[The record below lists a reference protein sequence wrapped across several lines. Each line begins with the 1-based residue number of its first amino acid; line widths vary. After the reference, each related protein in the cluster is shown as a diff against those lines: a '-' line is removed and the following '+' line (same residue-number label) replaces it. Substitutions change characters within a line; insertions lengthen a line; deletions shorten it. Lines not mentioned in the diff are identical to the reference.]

1 MRVRMEKILSE
12 AYGSYGVCAFNI
24 FNAEQLH
31 GVFRGARKAGSPVII
46 QLTPVAREYM
56 QPLML
61 AGMIRAAES
70 LYPEVT
76 FSVHLDHGN
85 ETHSLEAIETGE
97 YSSVMIDASYEV
109 FDENVR
115 ITKKIVKKAHEKGI
129 WIEAELGV
137 LSGVEGHL
145 SVDNSDAL
153 YTDPLRVEEF
163 VRRTSC
169 DSLAVAIG
177 TSHGAY
183 KFSGSSELRLDILTE
198 IQCRLPGYPLVLHG
212 ASSVP
217 YDEIVR
223 INNAGGRL
231 KENAKGINEKDLL
244 QAIALGVCKINIA
257 TDFRLIW
264 SRVCREFFLEHP
276 DRIDPVIPGR
286 IYMDAL
292 ENFVADKCRMFQRKE
307 LVVTN

>member
-1 MRVRMEKILSE
+1 MRVHTKEILSE
-12 AYGSYGVCAFNI
+12 AYGSYGVCAYNV

-46 QLTPVAREYM
+46 QLTPVARDYM

-61 AGMIRAAES
+61 AEMIRAAES
-70 LYPEVT
+70 IYPEVT

-85 ETHSLEAIETGE
+85 EKHCLEAIGTGE
-97 YSSVMIDASYEV
+97 YSSVMIDASYKTFE
-109 FDENVR
+109 ENIR
-115 ITKKIVKKAHEKGI
+115 ITKEIVKKAHDKGI
-129 WIEAELGV
+129 WVEAELGV
-137 LSGVEGHL
+137 LSGVEDHL
-145 SVDNSDAL
+145 SIDNSDAL

-183 KFSGSSELRLDILTE
+183 KFAGSSGLRLDILTG
-198 IQCRLPGYPLVLHG
+198 IQQRLPGYPFVLHG

-217 YDEIVR
+217 QDEIVR

-231 KENAKGINEKDLL
+231 KENAKGINEKELL

-264 SRVCREFFLEHP
+264 TRVCREFFLEHP
-276 DRIDPVIPGR
+276 DQFDPVIPGR

-292 ENFVADKCRMFQRKE
+292 EDFVANKCRMLQGKE

>member
-1 MRVRMEKILSE
+1 MRVHTRKILSE
-12 AYGSYGVCAFNI
+12 AYGSYGVCAFNV
-24 FNAEQLH
+24 FNAEQIH
-31 GVFRGARKAGSPVII
+31 GVFRGAQKAGSPVII

-61 AGMIRAAES
+61 AEIIRAAEN

-85 ETHSLEAIETGE
+85 EAHCLEAIETGE
-97 YSSVMIDASYEV
+97 YSSVMIDASYET
-109 FDENVR
+109 FEENIR
-115 ITKKIVKKAHEKGI
+115 ITKEIVRKAHEKGI
-129 WIEAELGV
+129 WVEAELGV
-137 LSGVEGHL
+137 LSGVEDHL
-145 SVDNSDAL
+145 SIDSSNAL
-153 YTDPLRVEEF
+153 YTDPLLVEEF

-169 DSLAVAIG
+169 DCLAVAIG

-183 KFSGSSELRLDILTE
+183 KFSGCSGLRLDILTE
-198 IQCRLPGYPLVLHG
+198 IQYRLPGYPLVLHG

-217 YDEIVR
+217 YDEIIR

-231 KENAKGINEKDLL
+231 KENTKGINEKDLL

-264 SRVCREFFLEHP
+264 TRVCREFFLKHP
-276 DRIDPVIPGR
+276 DQFDPVIPGR
-286 IYMDAL
+286 TYMDAL
-292 ENFVADKCRMFQRKE
+292 EDFVADKCRMLK
-307 LVVTN
+307 VSN